1 MGPGNT
7 QREVTT
13 PTYLIKTQFVLFYK
27 RIRRT
32 QNNRKICCSLPPPSA
47 IATKTKTPTMIK
59 SAEAGTGVRATSSK
73 LTHEQRG
80 INHQP
85 KRQQRKKRQQRQQR
99 QRCTQDEM
107 SRSAPSSLDKF
118 NLHTYKCVKKKKKKA
133 SGDPSEIGFSN
144 AAETPQSSAKKRTE
158 KTSVFMF
165 DSTQRSF
172 VWHFNSNMG
181 KTMCCS

>member
-13 PTYLIKTQFVLFYK
+13 HTYLIKTQFVLFYK

-32 QNNRKICCSLPPPSA
+32 QNNRKICCSLPPPPA
-47 IATKTKTPTMIK
+47 TATKTKAPTVIK
-59 SAEAGTGVRATSSK
+59 SAEAGTGARATSSK
-73 LTHEQRG
+73 LTHSQRVF
-80 INHQP
+80 NNQP
-85 KRQQRKKRQQRQQR
+85 KRQQRKKRQQRPQR

-118 NLHTYKCVKKKKKKA
+118 NLRNYKCVKKKKGGA

-144 AAETPQSSAKKRTE
+144 AAETPQSSAKKRT
-158 KTSVFMF
+158 
-165 DSTQRSF
+165 
-172 VWHFNSNMG
+172 
-181 KTMCCS
+181 